1 MHYNIVPWQWDFV
14 ISLAWHKCEKSTGTG
29 ILGSG
34 GPTGEFLVPGIRFKE
49 LMQFTDLLDK
59 NGKGIYEGDIITC
72 HTNNEF
78 KYPHK
83 EVVVWQDSIAAFAIR
98 TTEKINDPDTGQL
111 SDAYTFFMHN
121 EDFEVIGNIYE
132 NPELLD
138 P

>member
-49 LMQFTDLLDK
+49 LMQFTGLHDK
-59 NGKGIYEGDIITC
+59 NGKEIYEWDIVFDGGINKVIIWKGGGFNVQHPAYKPNSELPTR
-72 HTNNEF
+72 
-78 KYPHK
+78 PL
-83 EVVVWQDSIAAFAIR
+83 WMDSL
-98 TTEKINDPDTGQL
+98 THGEQL
-111 SDAYTFFMHN
+111 QM
-121 EDFEVIGNIYE
+121 EVIGNIYE